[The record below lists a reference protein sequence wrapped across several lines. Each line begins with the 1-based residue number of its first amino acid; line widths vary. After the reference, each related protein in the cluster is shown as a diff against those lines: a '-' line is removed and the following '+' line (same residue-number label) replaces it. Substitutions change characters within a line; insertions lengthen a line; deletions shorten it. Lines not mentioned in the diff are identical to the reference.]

1 MLSKN
6 RSLLLLIILAV
17 VVVIYLLL
25 TYTRNDDKNFRTQLD
40 DIDTALVNRI
50 EIYVDNPPE
59 DIFLVKKSGNWMVDL
74 PAMELAADD
83 NRVEGV
89 LAQLDGTRILNI
101 AANDPSKWEEFN
113 TADEKGTRVKIM
125 NDQKVLAD
133 LIIGKFDFIQPKT
146 TQQQNPYMRQPQ
158 GEMRSYVRIL
168 GENEVYTIDGM
179 ISFGI
184 GKTADDY
191 LDKNL
196 TSFAFNDISQLNFD
210 FADGNSFQLTNNNGN
225 WLIDGSTADS
235 LSTVNYLKKIGNLR
249 GKEVVKTRFED
260 KNPYATLTIQQ
271 AGGADVEIN
280 SFSIDSASFALHS
293 TINPQNILIDKDGS
307 IVEKIFVSKNYFLG
321 KEE

>member
-225 WLIDGSTADS
+225 WLIDGSTTDS

-271 AGGADVEIN
+271 AGDADVEIN